1 MLLMGLNRFDGT
13 TSTRLDDAVGD
24 DRKSSKTIN
33 AENAFKYF
41 ETDVVVAND
50 EQFALAA

>member
-1 MLLMGLNRFDGT
+1 MTLNQAKP
-13 TSTRLDDAVGD
+13 L
-24 DRKSSKTIN
+24 N
-33 AENAFKYF
+33 ANNAFKYF